1 MQWSYISWPRRWRS
15 SPPGE
20 PLFRV
25 MGLALMVALTQ
36 AACSGG
42 TERELGE
49 AAHDRYPDPADIP
62 PGIALIPEAEPRHE
76 PVSRYGNPPEYEV
89 FGQRYRT
96 LPTSNGFEEEGL
108 ASWYGTR
115 FHGERTSS
123 GEPYDMYAMTAAHK
137 SLPLPSYVEVTNLEN
152 DKKVVVRIND
162 RGPFVEGRI
171 IDLSYAAAHRIDMTD
186 AGVARVRIRAL
197 VAGEE
202 KQARVAGD
210 GNGSLP
216 GTDSSGETGMRKGVK
231 RETSGSPEV
240 HSNGASSGSGGYV
253 QVGAYAARDSAE
265 QVRHELSA
273 LGFSTVGISELERE
287 EAPRLYR
294 VRIGPL
300 DNGAAVREVTERLRA
315 ANRPDYRVVREQPS
329 VEH

>member
-1 MQWSYISWPRRWRS
+1 MQWPYISWPRRWRS

-20 PLFRV
+20 PLFRG
-25 MGLALMVALTQ
+25 MALALTAALTQ
-36 AACSGG
+36 AACSVG

-96 LPTSNGFEEEGL
+96 LPTSSGFEEEGL

-123 GEPYDMYAMTAAHK
+123 GEAYDMYAMTAAHK

-152 DKKVVVRIND
+152 DKKVVVRVND
-162 RGPFVEGRI
+162 RGPFVDGRI
-171 IDLSYAAAHRIDMTD
+171 IDLSYAAAHRINMTD

-197 VAGEE
+197 AADDERQVRATGR
-202 KQARVAGD
+202 Q
-210 GNGSLP
+210 NGSLR
-216 GTDSSGETGMRKGVK
+216 GTDSSGETGMRGGVE
-231 RETSGSPEV
+231 RETPGSSEM
-240 HSNGASSGSGGYV
+240 HSTGASSGLGSYV

-273 LGFSTVGISELERE
+273 LGFSAVAISELERE
-287 EAPRLYR
+287 EGPRLYR

-300 DNGAAVREVTERLRA
+300 DHGAAVREVTQRLRA
-315 ANRPDYRVVREQPS
+315 ANRPDYRIIRKQPFA
-329 VEH
+329 EH